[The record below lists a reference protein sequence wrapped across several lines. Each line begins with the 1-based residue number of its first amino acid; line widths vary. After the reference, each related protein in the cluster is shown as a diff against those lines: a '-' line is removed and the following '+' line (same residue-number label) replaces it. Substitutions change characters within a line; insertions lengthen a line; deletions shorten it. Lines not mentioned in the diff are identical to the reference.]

1 MDPGKRREVYE
12 NAIMRLDQYIEKAP
26 DGTLTLAID
35 RAKAELDPVVFADL
49 TRSLEETNRKIRAGE
64 FTANDIA
71 APTFSKIS

>member
-1 MDPGKRREVYE
+1 MDPGERREVYE
-12 NAIMRLDQYIEKAP
+12 NAIRRLDQYIEKAP

-35 RAKAELDPVVFADL
+35 RAKAELDPAVFADL

-71 APTFSKIS
+71 TPTFSR